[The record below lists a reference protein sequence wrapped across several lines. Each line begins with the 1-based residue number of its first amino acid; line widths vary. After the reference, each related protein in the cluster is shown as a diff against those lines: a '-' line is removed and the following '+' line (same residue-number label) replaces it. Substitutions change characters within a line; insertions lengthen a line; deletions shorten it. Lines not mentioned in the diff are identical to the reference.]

1 MARLVRVYEARP
13 HDVARIVGLL
23 ESHNLHPIVADDV
36 DRMGTY
42 RDQTHTVEIAV
53 PATERDTAL
62 GVLAENERQDRTRLA
77 HLIKVTDG
85 AVLFVVVVLVFVAV
99 VGVLDADGKWL
110 AATWVVLCAVASIAL
125 IRWAWSRKRP
135 E

>member
-23 ESHNLHPIVADDV
+23 ESHNLHPIVADDA

-77 HLIKVTDG
+77 HLIKVTNG

-110 AATWVVLCAVASIAL
+110 AATWALLCVVASIAL

>member
-1 MARLVRVYEARP
+1 MAKLVRVYEARP

-23 ESHNLHPIVADDV
+23 ESHNLHPVVADDV
-36 DRMGTY
+36 DRMTTY

-62 GVLAENERQDRTRLA
+62 GVLAENERLDRTRLS

-85 AVLFVVVVLVFVAV
+85 AVLFVIAVLAFVAV
-99 VGVLDADGKWL
+99 VGVLDADGKWF
-110 AATWVVLCAVASIAL
+110 AATWVVLCTVASIAL
-125 IRWAWSRKRP
+125 IRWAWTRKRP